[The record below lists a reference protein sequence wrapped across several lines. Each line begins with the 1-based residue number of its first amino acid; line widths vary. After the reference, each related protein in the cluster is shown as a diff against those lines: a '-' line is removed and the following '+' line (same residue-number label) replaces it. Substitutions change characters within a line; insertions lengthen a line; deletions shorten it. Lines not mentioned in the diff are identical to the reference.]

1 MGGEDKGLVQVAGI
15 PLYQH
20 VLARLQPQVGSIA
33 ISANRNQ
40 ARYQES
46 GLPAIGDLTTDFSGP
61 LAGILAGLRYAATEW
76 VVFVPCDVPDFP
88 TTLVEQLWQ
97 QKGPALA
104 AYASDGERAHP
115 TLALLH
121 TSLAPQL
128 AGYLARGDRKLMLF
142 LDAAG
147 ARQVRSLVS
156 KPHSTTLIREKTACA
171 GSRKK
176 DSPMN
181 NPHPPLLGIA
191 AYSGTGKT
199 TLLKQLI
206 PLLRQRKS
214 E

>member
-1 MGGEDKGLVQVAGI
+1 MHEDITGIILAGGRATRMGGEDKGLVLVAGI

-20 VLARLQPQVGSIA
+20 VLARLQPQVGPIA

-46 GLPAIGDLTTDFSGP
+46 GLPTIGDLTTDFSGP

-128 AGYLARGDRKLMLF
+128 AGDLARGDRKLMLF

-147 ARQVRSLVS
+147 ARKVTFTGQQAAFHNLNTREDCLRWQQE
-156 KPHSTTLIREKTACA
+156 KGLPHE
-171 GSRKK
+171 
-176 DSPMN
+176 
-181 NPHPPLLGIA
+181 
-191 AYSGTGKT
+191 
-199 TLLKQLI
+199 
-206 PLLRQRKS
+206 
-214 E
+214 

>member
-1 MGGEDKGLVQVAGI
+1 MHEDITGIILAGGRATRMGGEDKGLIQVAGI
-15 PLYQH
+15 PLYKH
-20 VLARLQPQVGSIA
+20 VLTRLRPQVGPIA

-40 ARYQES
+40 AHYQES
-46 GLPAIGDLTTDFSGP
+46 GLPTIGDLTADFPGP

-97 QKGPALA
+97 QKGHSLA

-128 AGYLARGDRKLMLF
+128 ASYLARGDRKLMLF

-147 ARQVRSLVS
+147 ARQVPFTGQQTAFHNLN
-156 KPHSTTLIREKTACA
+156 TREDC
-171 GSRKK
+171 
-176 DSPMN
+176 
-181 NPHPPLLGIA
+181 
-191 AYSGTGKT
+191 
-199 TLLKQLI
+199 
-206 PLLRQRKS
+206 QRWQQEKGFHN

>member
-1 MGGEDKGLVQVAGI
+1 MHEDITGIILAGGRATRMGGEDKGLVQVARI

-46 GLPAIGDLTTDFSGP
+46 GLPTIGDLTTDFSGP

-147 ARQVRSLVS
+147 ARQVTFTGQQAAFHNLNTREDCLRWQQE
-156 KPHSTTLIREKTACA
+156 KGFPHE
-171 GSRKK
+171 
-176 DSPMN
+176 
-181 NPHPPLLGIA
+181 
-191 AYSGTGKT
+191 
-199 TLLKQLI
+199 
-206 PLLRQRKS
+206 
-214 E
+214 